1 MLTNIFAT
9 PIYRGTLGVS
19 EDDRGTYRE
28 RAIVAYDT
36 YNQNGK
42 PWSRSTRQSLE
53 LCDPVFASLFQAVKQ
68 RTELEYGVKVGHITG
83 RELVQNMHDF
93 VPPHVE
99 SSHLSAIYWID
110 CDAHPDGSKDEH
122 DGCLVL
128 NHPAGTFGSKHLPD
142 ERRNYV
148 VEPRPDAL
156 LIFPSHILHFGH
168 VYLGKRPSVEVHF
181 EMEIV

>member
-1 MLTNIFAT
+1 MLTQIFAT
-9 PIYRGTLGVS
+9 PIYRGVLGESESSRTRLKERTL
-19 EDDRGTYRE
+19 ELYE
-28 RAIVAYDT
+28 K
-36 YNQNGK
+36 YNNNGK

-53 LCDPVFASLFQAVKQ
+53 ECDAIFKPIFAAVKQ
-68 RTELEYGVKVGHITG
+68 RAELEYGVKIASITG
-83 RELVQNMHDF
+83 RELVQKEHDF

-128 NHPAGTFGSKHLPD
+128 NHPAGTFGSKCLPD

-168 VYLGKRPSVEVHF
+168 VYLGKRPSVEIHF
-181 EMEIV
+181 EMEIA

>member
-1 MLTNIFAT
+1 MLTQIFAT
-9 PIYRGTLGVS
+9 AIYRGALGVYGQ
-19 EDDRGTYRE
+19 ERDMLRDR
-28 RAIVAYDT
+28 AVAAYEK
-36 YNQNGK
+36 YNINGK

-53 LCDPVFASLFQAVKQ
+53 ECDPAFVSLFAAVKQ
-68 RTELEYGVKVGHITG
+68 RTELEYGVRVKAITG
-83 RELVQNMHDF
+83 RELIQNTLDF

-110 CDAHPDGSKDEH
+110 CDANPNGAKDEH

-128 NHPAGTFGSKHLPD
+128 NHPAGSFGSKCLPD

-148 VEPRPDAL
+148 VEPRPDSL

-181 EMEIV
+181 EMEIE